1 MKKLMIAK
9 LIFLLILIGLC
20 IFLYIMYFN
29 IKNDNDK
36 LEFEI
41 EKSKI
46 ETTNYSLKI
55 ANIESD
61 VEQLKE
67 EKKDRVEELETWKTM
82 EEKIK
87 NAL

>member
-20 IFLYIMYFN
+20 IFLYVKYFY
-29 IKNDNDK
+29 IKKDNDELK
-36 LEFEI
+36 FEI
-41 EKSKI
+41 EKAKI
-46 ETTNYSLKI
+46 ETTNYSSKI
-55 ANIESD
+55 VNIESD
-61 VEQLKE
+61 VEKLKE
-67 EKKDRVEELETWKTM
+67 EKKDRVEELETWKLM